1 MLVNVRKQQNGTRNV
16 HADVLLLKIN
26 KQKIINVWTIKH
38 NIRTQLYY
46 IYINTKRYDLSYIK
60 QKE

>member
-26 KQKIINVWTIKH
+26 KQKIINV
-38 NIRTQLYY
+38 
-46 IYINTKRYDLSYIK
+46 
-60 QKE
+60 